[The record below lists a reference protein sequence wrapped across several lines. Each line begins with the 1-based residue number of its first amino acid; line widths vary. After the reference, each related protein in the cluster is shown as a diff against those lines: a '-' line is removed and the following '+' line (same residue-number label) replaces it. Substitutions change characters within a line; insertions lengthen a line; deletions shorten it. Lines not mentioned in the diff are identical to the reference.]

1 MTPDPTDIRQQR
13 EALFQRKTSSLELVG
28 SCLSR
33 IADPAGEGRRTF
45 IRVWGDQARTV
56 ARAQDD
62 LRRAGYA
69 PSPLA
74 GIPISIKDLFDVEGE
89 ITSAGTT
96 ALDDAPPAAAD
107 APIIKR
113 LKAAGAV
120 LIGRTNM
127 TQFAFSA
134 VGINPYFGTPGNPW
148 DRSRIPGGSSSGAA
162 VSVADGM
169 ATVAIGSDTV
179 GSIRVPAALCG
190 IVGFKPTQRKVP
202 REGAIPLSTTLD
214 SIGPL
219 ARTVEDCAIVHGI
232 ISGEAYQAPDL
243 VSLTGLRLAVP
254 TDVVLEGVDADVSR
268 AFERA
273 CSAISNAGAAVSEL
287 RFDLFSEIR
296 AGDLNTTIQAVEAIA
311 WHSELLDRR
320 GHDYDPNVRK
330 RIERGAQFSATDYV
344 RALGRRRD
352 LMRMAQNLT
361 APFDALILP
370 TVPIIAP
377 TMDECT
383 RNEDGIRAAL
393 IRNPSLFNLLD
404 RPAISVPI
412 HRDGDA
418 PVGLMIVGGRNE
430 DWRLL
435 GVARAIERLFVAL
448 SPDLEWH

>member
-1 MTPDPTDIRQQR
+1 MIRDPMDIRQQR
-13 EALFQRKTSSLELVG
+13 DALFERRTSSLELVG
-28 SCLSR
+28 SCLAR

-45 IRVWGDQARTV
+45 TRVWGDQARTV

-62 LRRAGYA
+62 LRDAGYA
-69 PSPLA
+69 TSPLA
-74 GIPISIKDLFDVEGE
+74 GIPISVKDLFDVEGE
-89 ITSAGTT
+89 ITLAGTK
-96 ALDDAPPAAAD
+96 ALDDALPAVAD
-107 APIIKR
+107 APVVKR

-120 LIGRTNM
+120 LVGRTNM

-134 VGINPYFGTPGNPW
+134 VGINPHFGTPGNPW

-169 ATVAIGSDTV
+169 ATAALGSDTV

-202 REGAIPLSTTLD
+202 RDGAIPLSTILD

-219 ARTVEDCAIVHGI
+219 ARTVEDCALIHGI
-232 ISGEAYQAPDL
+232 ISGETYQTPDL
-243 VSLTGLRLAVP
+243 VNLAGLRLAIP
-254 TDVVLEGVDADVSR
+254 TDVVLDGLDADVSR
-268 AFERA
+268 AFERG
-273 CSAISNAGAAVSEL
+273 CSAISNAGVAVSEL
-287 RFDLFSEIR
+287 RLDLFSEIR
-296 AGDLNTTIQAVEAIA
+296 SEQLNATIQAVEALA

-352 LMRMAQNLT
+352 LMRKSRSLT

-370 TVPIIAP
+370 TVPIVAP
-377 TMDECT
+377 TIDECM
-383 RNEDGIRAAL
+383 RDEDSIRAAL

-418 PVGLMIVGGRNE
+418 PVGLMIVGERGE

-435 GVARAIERLFVAL
+435 GVARAIERLFAAL
-448 SPDLEWH
+448 SPDLAWS